1 MNRLIEHYTIPCYDT
16 DASWRLKPVSFM
28 NYAQEM
34 ANRHASVLGFGYDD
48 LIGSRTAWVLARMY
62 IRFIDL
68 PLWRNDVTLTT
79 WHKGLN
85 RLFLWERLV
94 SQNLF
99 MVSPCSLQILNRL
112 FFLRDFRMTDQQG
125 NVRVE
130 ATTSWI
136 VLNLDTR
143 RLVRDPKLMD
153 EGTKC
158 SENAVEQPADKV
170 QLPKD
175 AQMEFVMEHTVS
187 YSDVDLLGHTNN
199 AMYMHWA
206 MDAVPYEIT
215 SQHPLKEVTINFNH
229 ETRAGEKVS
238 IYRTSLQAE
247 DGLRVFIEGKVGD
260 TSSFVIEML
269 F

>member
-34 ANRHASVLGFGYDD
+34 ANRHASILGFGYDD

-85 RLFLWERLV
+85 RLF
-94 SQNLF
+94 
-99 MVSPCSLQILNRL
+99 
-112 FFLRDFRMTDQQG
+112 FLRDFRMTDPQG

-153 EGTKC
+153 EGTTC

-170 QLPKD
+170 QIPKD

-187 YSDVDLLGHTNN
+187 YSDVDMLGHTNN

-238 IYRTSLQAE
+238 IYRTSLQTE

-260 TSSFVIEML
+260 TSSFAIEML